1 MTRAIADTSVSIAE
15 EAGRDLGE
23 LPAEIAVSVVT
34 AAELELAVLRA
45 KDTDTRARPLATL
58 AQVRAT
64 YPLLPV
70 DAETAS
76 CFVRVP
82 AAELEAGRRI
92 RRHDAWIA
100 ATALRHGV
108 AVAIQDADFGLFAAV
123 DIIRVRRSF
132 VATLPGKATARV
144 AVIRPTTLVGD
155 TFTLSSGPWL
165 DRYAYGERVSARQS
179 KRSARNRSTISW

>member
-1 MTRAIADTSVSIAE
+1 MTRAIADTSVFIAQQV
-15 EAGRDLGE
+15 GRELSDL
-23 LPAEIAVSVVT
+23 PDEIAVSVVT
-34 AAELELAVLRA
+34 AAELDLGVLRA
-45 KDTDTRARPLATL
+45 KDTDTRARRLATL

-76 CFVRVP
+76 CFARIA

-108 AVAIQDADFGLFAAV
+108 AVATQDADFSAFESV
-123 DIIRVRRSF
+123 TVFRV
-132 VATLPGKATARV
+132 
-144 AVIRPTTLVGD
+144 
-155 TFTLSSGPWL
+155 
-165 DRYAYGERVSARQS
+165 
-179 KRSARNRSTISW
+179 

>member
-1 MTRAIADTSVSIAE
+1 VTRAIADTSVFIAQ

-23 LPAEIAVSVVT
+23 LPEEIAVSVVT
-34 AAELELAVLRA
+34 AAELELGILRA
-45 KDTDTRARPLATL
+45 KDTDTRARRLATL

-76 CFVRVP
+76 CFARIA

-108 AVAIQDADFGLFAAV
+108 AVATQDADFSVFEA
-123 DIIRVRRSF
+123 
-132 VATLPGKATARV
+132 V
-144 AVIRPTTLVGD
+144 AVL
-155 TFTLSSGPWL
+155 
-165 DRYAYGERVSARQS
+165 RV
-179 KRSARNRSTISW
+179 

>member
-1 MTRAIADTSVSIAE
+1 VTRAIADTSVFIAK

-23 LPAEIAVSVVT
+23 LPDELAVSVVT
-34 AAELELAVLRA
+34 AAELELGVLRA
-45 KDTDTRARPLATL
+45 KDTDTRARRLATL

-76 CFVRVP
+76 CFARIA

-108 AVAIQDADFGLFAAV
+108 AVATQDADFGAFDV
-123 DIIRVRRSF
+123 VNVIRV
-132 VATLPGKATARV
+132 
-144 AVIRPTTLVGD
+144 
-155 TFTLSSGPWL
+155 
-165 DRYAYGERVSARQS
+165 
-179 KRSARNRSTISW
+179 